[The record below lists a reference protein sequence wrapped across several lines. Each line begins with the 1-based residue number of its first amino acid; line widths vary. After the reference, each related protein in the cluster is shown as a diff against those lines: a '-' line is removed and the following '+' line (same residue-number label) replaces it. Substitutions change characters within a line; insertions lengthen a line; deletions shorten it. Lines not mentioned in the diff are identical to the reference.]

1 MTLNSNINDL
11 VKLGNNF
18 KKKLEI
24 KEMLENFAW
33 KLVLFRYFLQLIP
46 SP

>member
-1 MTLNSNINDL
+1 MTLNSNINEL

-24 KEMLENFAW
+24 KEMLENYMGH
-33 KLVLFRYFLQLIP
+33 KGEQTQQIIP
-46 SP
+46 